1 MYNKRTWEGLYESFI
16 VTGAV
21 LVIFAVLFI
30 KNKGIQE
37 LPIAVGIL
45 ILGLVLLVFGVYKRV
60 KRY

>member
-30 KNKGIQE
+30 KTQGYSGITDCSWNTYSGTRTFS
-37 LPIAVGIL
+37 IWCV
-45 ILGLVLLVFGVYKRV
+45 
-60 KRY
+60 